1 MPALASQTRQFRAT
15 LLPAHGRIPLV
26 TPRRWLL
33 VALSFAAVIGVSI
46 YLVVTSWPEGG
57 PPIQLPVTAHLLA
70 LGAVAAEV
78 FTRALKIKLAARSLG
93 IPIRLSTSSRMSL
106 AGDFG
111 GSITPARSGAEPARF
126 FVLAQAGIKPVNALI
141 ILFCELF
148 LSMLSLAIIAVAGT
162 FVFREQG
169 AIVGG
174 LVGVVGAYASF
185 LLGTATAGMLLS
197 RHNASGPPPKWV
209 KSVGFH
215 AGHWRTVQRSLRQ
228 LRAGVAAMRKARPF
242 PLFLSLLMAVANVM
256 LRLSL
261 LPILVLYMAPEVSLA
276 PLVLW
281 PMVLLYG
288 GAVAPAP
295 GGGGLIEVAFKAT
308 LGGVIPAAA
317 FVTALV
323 WCRFYTFY
331 VYVLL
336 GALAT
341 GGTVM
346 RALRREAPVTSAPR
360 VPEVHAGV

>member
-1 MPALASQTRQFRAT
+1 MTPTRWT
-15 LLPAHGRIPLV
+15 
-26 TPRRWLL
+26 L
-33 VALSFAAVIGVSI
+33 VALSFATVIGVSI

-57 PPIQLPVTAHLLA
+57 PPVQLPVAAHLLA

-78 FTRALKIKLAARSLG
+78 FTRALKIKLAAKSLG
-93 IPIRLSTSSRMSL
+93 IPLRLGTSARVCL

-111 GSITPARSGAEPARF
+111 AAITPARSGAEPARF
-126 FVLAQAGIKPVNALI
+126 FVLAQARVKPVSALLV
-141 ILFCELF
+141 LFSELF
-148 LSMLSLAIIAVAGT
+148 LEMLSLAIIAIVGT
-162 FVFREQG
+162 FLFKGQG

-197 RHNASGPPPKWV
+197 RRNANGPPPPWV
-209 KSVGFH
+209 KSLGFH

-228 LRAGVAAMRKARPF
+228 LRAGVSAMRHARPL
-242 PLFLSLLMAVANVM
+242 PLVLALISSVAHVA
-256 LRLSL
+256 LRLSI
-261 LPILVLYMAPEVSLA
+261 LPILVLFVAPDVSLA

-308 LGGVIPAAA
+308 LDGVIPAAA
-317 FVTALV
+317 FVTSLV
-323 WCRFYTFY
+323 WWRFYTFY
-331 VYVLL
+331 AYVLL

-346 RALRREAPVTSAPR
+346 RALRREAPVAGGSDITKAP
-360 VPEVHAGV
+360 AGA